1 MIATGVWR
9 SRVSSCF
16 CLEFYIGKKFLVLT
30 VAKSVGWFTGRF
42 LTSGLLMVVKACLDT
57 PHILLQGMNLF
68 DLTHG
73 ELIEQLLSP

>member
-1 MIATGVWR
+1 M
-9 SRVSSCF
+9 
-16 CLEFYIGKKFLVLT
+16 

-73 ELIEQLLSP
+73 ELMEQLLSP